1 MTSSESIFIFN
12 LKFSIMNQPQSIE
25 MEEAVLSAC
34 LIETTAMSIVSNKL
48 RAEMFYD
55 PKHQKVFEALQHMYA
70 VGTAI
75 DILTVT

>member
-1 MTSSESIFIFN
+1 
-12 LKFSIMNQPQSIE
+12 

-34 LIETTAMSIVSNKL
+34 LIETTAMSMVSNKL